1 MGMFSGKTV
10 FCIGSGP
17 SLTEKDCRL
26 IEQYGAPTI
35 AINSSWK
42 LAKFADIIYAGDSR
56 WWLVNREDIDIEAQ
70 LWTCDRSAHDN
81 FGINLHRVT
90 GTDWNSGLRA
100 IQFAEAEDAE
110 RIILVGYDCSVNKGT
125 HWHGD
130 HQKTSNPSEARCRQ
144 WARQF
149 DALAKESN
157 SEIINCSRETALT
170 AFPRAT
176 LEEVTCLKRF
186 RAERHHRKSR
196 SYATS

>member
-1 MGMFSGKTV
+1 VGMFSGKTV

-17 SLTEKDCRL
+17 SLTEGDCLL

-42 LAKFADIIYAGDSR
+42 LARFADVIYAGDSR
-56 WWLVNREDIDIEAQ
+56 WWSVNRAEIDIDAQ

-100 IQFAEAEDAE
+100 IQFAEAEGAE
-110 RIILVGYDCSVNKGT
+110 RIVLIGYDCSIKKGT

-130 HQKTSNPSEARCRQ
+130 HLKTSNPSADRCKQ
-144 WARQF
+144 WSKQF
-149 DALAKESN
+149 DRLALEST

-170 AFPRAT
+170 AFPRAA
-176 LEEVTCLKRF
+176 LEEITCLKRF
-186 RAERHHRKSR
+186 RAERRHRKNP
-196 SYATS
+196 SYAAS